1 MTFIT
6 ITGGYKL
13 NGYVEISGAKNSAL
27 PILASS
33 LLTDKSLNLYN
44 IPKLVDVHSM
54 IKLITSLGVEIIS
67 YNESLKIRTKNVLS
81 IKANY
86 DLVRKM
92 RASFLVLGPL
102 LAREGFAEVSLP
114 GGCAIGSR
122 PVDMHLY
129 AMKKLGANIE
139 FSDGYVLARCKSLVG
154 NRVNFP
160 KVSVGATENTI
171 MAAVLAKGE
180 TLISNAAKEPEIVD
194 LCNCLNAMGAKI
206 EGMGSENI
214 FIQGTT
220 NLSESSHSIISDRI
234 EACTYIIAAAL
245 TKSNISIRKVNF
257 AHIESFL
264 GVMDIMGLNYSK
276 NKGEINVNQNQKLQ
290 SIKIKTEEF
299 PGFPSDLQ
307 AQIMTLA
314 CASEGISE
322 IEENIF
328 ENRFMHVPEL
338 NRLGAKIEIKGSKA
352 IIHGS
357 RNFIGAEVMATD
369 LRASVS
375 LILAGLKARGK
386 TIINRI
392 YHLDRGYE
400 DIVKKLSNC
409 GANIIRGKNG
419 T

>member
-102 LAREGFAEVSLP
+102 LAREGFAQVSLP

-180 TLISNAAKEPEIVD
+180 TLISNADV
-194 LCNCLNAMGAKI
+194 
-206 EGMGSENI
+206 
-214 FIQGTT
+214 
-220 NLSESSHSIISDRI
+220 
-234 EACTYIIAAAL
+234 IIA
-245 TKSNISIRKVNF
+245 I
-257 AHIESFL
+257 
-264 GVMDIMGLNYSK
+264 GLM
-276 NKGEINVNQNQKLQ
+276 KL
-290 SIKIKTEEF
+290 
-299 PGFPSDLQ
+299 
-307 AQIMTLA
+307 
-314 CASEGISE
+314 
-322 IEENIF
+322 
-328 ENRFMHVPEL
+328 
-338 NRLGAKIEIKGSKA
+338 
-352 IIHGS
+352 
-357 RNFIGAEVMATD
+357 
-369 LRASVS
+369 
-375 LILAGLKARGK
+375 
-386 TIINRI
+386 
-392 YHLDRGYE
+392 
-400 DIVKKLSNC
+400 
-409 GANIIRGKNG
+409 
-419 T
+419 